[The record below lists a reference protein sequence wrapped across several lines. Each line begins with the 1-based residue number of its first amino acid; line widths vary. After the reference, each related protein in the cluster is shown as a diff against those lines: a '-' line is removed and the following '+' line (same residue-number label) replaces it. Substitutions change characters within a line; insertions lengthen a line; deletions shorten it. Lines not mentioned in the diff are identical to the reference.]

1 MEENNYD
8 QYIDPNA
15 SDVQIAADRYSAEV
29 ERLDALIARYNIWHA
44 EQYPPTVSSAPLY
57 TSDLSAYTIS
67 NSDYIIS
74 HAGTSG
80 GYTTNVDY
88 NAINELKETV
98 DLLHSEIAEL
108 KRILKATIDNSSHQ
122 EHRKLTL

>member
-15 SDVQIAADRYSAEV
+15 SDVQIAADRYRAEV

-44 EQYPPTVSSAPLY
+44 EQYPPTVSSAPLH
-57 TSDLSAYTIS
+57 TIDVSACTIS
-67 NSDYIIS
+67 NYIIS

-80 GYTTNVDY
+80 DYTTNVDY

>member
-1 MEENNYD
+1 MEEDNYN
-8 QYIDPNA
+8 QYIDPDA
-15 SDVQIAADRYSAEV
+15 GDVQVAADRYKEQLEQLNEIFARNYPSI
-29 ERLDALIARYNIWHA
+29 LDNG
-44 EQYPPTVSSAPLY
+44 SLY

-88 NAINELKETV
+88 NAINELKETIQILKNEV
-98 DLLHSEIAEL
+98 AEL
-108 KRILKATIDNSSHQ
+108 KRILKTTIDNASHQ